1 MSTNKLILCTIRLII
16 SVTKFTSPKS
26 KLQLKIDFQG
36 FIIFIAIAQQP
47 LPPFFFNPPP
57 PNRELFYP
65 TTSLQ
70 KQVEERTTM
79 RTSNGW
85 QCTAVYVR
93 QFLSSDRNLSDRKFV
108 FKPRQKHLH
117 LTLFVCRSADLLVGP
132 SVEIFFISQ
141 NFRRNALGVK
151 HRK

>member
-47 LPPFFFNPPP
+47 LSPFFNPPA
-57 PNRELFYP
+57 PNPELFYP

-93 QFLSSDRNLSDRKFV
+93 QFLSSNRNLSDRKFV
-108 FKPRQKHLH
+108 FNPWQKILH
-117 LTLFVCRSADLLVGP
+117 LTLFVCRSIRWSFQRQKFLHQLELP
-132 SVEIFFISQ
+132 KE
-141 NFRRNALGVK
+141 
-151 HRK
+151 